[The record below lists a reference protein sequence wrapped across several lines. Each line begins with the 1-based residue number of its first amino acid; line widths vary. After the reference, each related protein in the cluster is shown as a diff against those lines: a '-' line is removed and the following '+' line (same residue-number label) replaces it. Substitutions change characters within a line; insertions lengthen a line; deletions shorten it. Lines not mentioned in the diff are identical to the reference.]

1 MDIRMHV
8 LTAVD
13 SIEDIYTG
21 YLTRKSKCQSQTDIY
36 KLDSD
41 VFLLR

>member
-1 MDIRMHV
+1 MYV

-13 SIEDIYTG
+13 SIEDIYAG
-21 YLTRKSKCQSQTDIY
+21 YLTRNSKCLQQTDIY